1 MAGKKYLPLCTF
13 YGNECFY
20 TKFHNQTRKSEC
32 ECFPQCNEVVY
43 KYYID
48 RQRKFTSDE
57 ITDFCNVFTPHFHY
71 IWHFE
76 DPNFDVLR
84 LKNLTAHSQDH
95 TINVCKK
102 YISTQFARIHIRL
115 DGTTHLRRL
124 QSLKYSSGDKFAIIG
139 GTFGLFTG
147 FSFIA
152 LFEALHWILVT
163 VFKLVWLKRKPVLP
177 EKNKEDP
184 MVQEMKIMKKKL
196 LQMEKNETNLKEA
209 LSKHE
214 SIIKNQNEALTKQ
227 ESIIKNLNER
237 LGALENNPS
246 PSKEESSQEMIVEDV
261 ELDIAQ

>member
-1 MAGKKYLPLCTF
+1 MAFDKNLPLCTF

-20 TKFHNQTRKSEC
+20 TKFHNQTHKSQC
-32 ECFPQCNEVVY
+32 ECVPACNEIVY

-48 RQRKFTSDE
+48 RQRKFTSEE
-57 ITDFCNVFTPHFHY
+57 ISDFCRSFFTPHMQY

-76 DPNFDVLR
+76 HANFDVLR
-84 LKNLTAHSQDH
+84 MKNLTADRLAHSH
-95 TINVCKK
+95 RVCKH

-163 VFKLVWLKRKPVLP
+163 VFKLVWLKHKPVLP

-184 MVQEMKIMKKKL
+184 MVQELRNQRHKIKIYFQK
-196 LQMEKNETNLKEA
+196 ETL
-209 LSKHE
+209 
-214 SIIKNQNEALTKQ
+214 
-227 ESIIKNLNER
+227 
-237 LGALENNPS
+237 
-246 PSKEESSQEMIVEDV
+246 MI
-261 ELDIAQ
+261 